1 MVSMGQVIDESF
13 RFRQEQRL
21 RELRVEHHDI
31 DIAIQRLAIDPLHDA
46 LVVQR
51 MKKRKLLLKDQ
62 ISFLERQ
69 LDPDVR
75 A

>member
-1 MVSMGQVIDESF
+1 MGEVIDQSIQ
-13 RFRQEQRL
+13 FRQEQRL
-21 RELRVEHHDI
+21 RELRLEHHDL
-31 DIAIQRLAIDPLHDA
+31 DVAIQQLIVDPLHDA
-46 LVVQR
+46 LVVKR

-69 LDPDVR
+69 IDPDVR

>member
-1 MVSMGQVIDESF
+1 MGEVIDQSIH
-13 RFRQEQRL
+13 FRQEQRL
-21 RELRVEHHDI
+21 RELQVEHHDL
-31 DIAIQRLAIDPLHDA
+31 DIAIQRLDIDPLYDA
-46 LVVQR
+46 LVVKR